1 MAVPNAASG
10 RERFLVALINKAV
23 TEYESGHTDLGQL
36 VNDIESLIDSLEEGS
51 DVSWVNALGH
61 EWLSLEIVNALTLD
75 EGRSELTQG
84 EQNDVDRTIERLKP
98 LLDLGEATSK
108 AHPVGDSDRGRRS
121 G

>member
-61 EWLSLEIVNALTLD
+61 EWLSLARIVHQPRLAATV
-75 EGRSELTQG
+75 ESE
-84 EQNDVDRTIERLKP
+84 E
-98 LLDLGEATSK
+98 TS
-108 AHPVGDSDRGRRS
+108 S
-121 G
+121 